1 MEDMKKRLENLKET
15 LTKAYVLTGGIPVKG
30 ESLDAMAM
38 ARQSIREAFHLAKSW
53 LAELDEQAE
62 GSDHG

>member
-15 LTKAYVLTGGIPVKG
+15 LTNAYVLTGGIPVKG

-38 ARQSIREAFHLAKSW
+38 ARQSSREAFHLAKSW

-62 GSDHG
+62 GSGHG